1 MLEGVGRVW
10 KGWPARGLGLGV
22 CEPVGKGVIPV
33 GSELDWRLSP
43 DLWLVTALAVSYSL
57 PLILLAWASCVASWL
72 PRADGLPTHLEKIRD
87 WAASV

>member
-1 MLEGVGRVW
+1 MVGS
-10 KGWPARGLGLGV
+10 
-22 CEPVGKGVIPV
+22 GKG
-33 GSELDWRLSP
+33 GQQGGWDWVYVSPWERASSQWGQSWTGGWLLSP